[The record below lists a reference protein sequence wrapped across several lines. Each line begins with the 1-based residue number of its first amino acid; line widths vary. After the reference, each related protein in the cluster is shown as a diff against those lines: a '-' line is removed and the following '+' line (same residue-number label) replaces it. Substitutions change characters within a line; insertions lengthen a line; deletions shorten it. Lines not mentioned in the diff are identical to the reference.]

1 MNRRDIPGLSA
12 ITALAS
18 LQSRDAG
25 RTVFRS
31 RSIARPARWTDEG
44 KTGMTTRAILLALA
58 VVVSGTADM
67 SPARAQTYPSRTITL
82 VVPFPAGGAT
92 DVVARVLAK
101 GLSDRIK
108 QPVIIDNRPGANGAI
123 GSAAVAKARPDGYTL
138 VMGGVNTHAM
148 NDSLLKPRPYDSA
161 KDFAPI
167 TLTAVIPIAF
177 VVNPKLPV
185 ATLQELVA
193 LARSKPGQLSYGS
206 SGTGGPH
213 HLAMELFKLAAGI
226 DIAHVPYKGGAPQ
239 LNDLIGGHIL
249 IGAIGLPP
257 ALPQIDAGKLRALAV
272 TEAKRSMLLPMLP
285 TVAESGWP
293 GFEVSYWLGLMAP
306 AGTPRDI
313 VDRLAADNAAVLT
326 ASETREALA
335 RQGAEVMT
343 STPDEFKTLV
353 ENEVA
358 KWSKVI
364 QQAGITVE

>member
-1 MNRRDIPGLSA
+1 MTHL
-12 ITALAS
+12 
-18 LQSRDAG
+18 
-25 RTVFRS
+25 
-31 RSIARPARWTDEG
+31 RPARTRDSRDQVTFTRKNGSSDRGTEDQENV
-44 KTGMTTRAILLALA
+44 RAILLAFA
-58 VVVSGTADM
+58 VAVFSTTSM
-67 SPARAQTYPSRTITL
+67 CPATAQTYPSRAITL

-101 GLSDRIK
+101 GLSDRLK
-108 QPVIIDNRPGANGAI
+108 QPVVIDNRPGANGAL
-123 GSAAVAKARPDGYTL
+123 GSAAVAKSRPDGYTL

-148 NDSLLKPRPYDSA
+148 SDSLLKPRPYDSA

-177 VVNPKLPV
+177 VVNPTLPV

-193 LARSKPGQLSYGS
+193 LARSKPSQLSYGS

-226 DIAHVPYKGGAPQ
+226 DIVHVPYKGGSPQ

-249 IGAIGLPP
+249 IGSIGLPP
-257 ALPQIDAGKLRALAV
+257 ALPHIGAGKLRALAA
-272 TEAKRSMLLPMLP
+272 TDAKRSILLPMLP

-293 GFEVSYWLGLMAP
+293 SFEVSYWLGLMAP

-313 VDRLAADNAAVLT
+313 IDRLAAESVAVLT
-326 ASETREALA
+326 TSDTREALA
-335 RQGAEVMT
+335 KQGAEVVT
-343 STPDEFKTLV
+343 STPDEFKKRV
-353 ENEVA
+353 EDDIA

-364 QQAGITVE
+364 QEAGITAE